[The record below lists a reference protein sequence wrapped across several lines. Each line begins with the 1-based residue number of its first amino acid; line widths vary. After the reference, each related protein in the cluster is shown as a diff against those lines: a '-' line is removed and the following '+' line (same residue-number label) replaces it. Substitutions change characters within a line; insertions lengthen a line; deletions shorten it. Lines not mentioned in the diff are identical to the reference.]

1 MKKVYFNAFLLSC
14 LVLVVT
20 EVINVQFS
28 LPEDA
33 TVSLCVAT
41 PDGSMIDR
49 QIGGQRMEQGDH
61 SRRIGVRKPGV
72 YVVSYVV
79 NGRIYN
85 KKVSVK

>member
-1 MKKVYFNAFLLSC
+1 
-14 LVLVVT
+14 
-20 EVINVQFS
+20 
-28 LPEDA
+28 
-33 TVSLCVAT
+33 
-41 PDGSMIDR
+41 
-49 QIGGQRMEQGDH
+49 MEQGDH